1 MEDAIKPRI
10 VLVPFPAQGHLTPM
24 IHLAQAIQ
32 SHGFIP
38 TLAIPDYIH
47 RRITKNTNF
56 SCSSASS
63 SVEFVSLPSGEGEGD
78 GADEPKDFGSIFS
91 AMENHMPPR
100 FEEILKGY
108 GAVSCVIVD
117 LLASWAIPVAS
128 RCSSAVVGF
137 WPAMM
142 ASYKIISAIPI
153 LIQKSII
160 SESGTNI
167 YFLRILNI
175 L

>member
-1 MEDAIKPRI
+1 MGAETTQPMII
-10 VLVPFPAQGHLTPM
+10 LVPFPAQGHLTPM
-24 IHLAQAIQ
+24 IHLAQALQ

-38 TLAIPDYIH
+38 TLAVPDYIH
-47 RRITKNTNF
+47 RRITKDTNLF
-56 SCSSASS
+56 CSS
-63 SVEFVSLPSGEGEGD
+63 SVEFVSLPSGEGD
-78 GADEPKDFGSIFS
+78 GADEPKDFGSIIS
-91 AMENHMPPR
+91 SMENYMPRR

-108 GAVSCVIVD
+108 QAVTCVVVD

-142 ASYKIISAIPI
+142 ASYKIISAIPT
-153 LIQKSII
+153 LMQKRII

-167 YFLRILNI
+167 YFSRKN
-175 L
+175 